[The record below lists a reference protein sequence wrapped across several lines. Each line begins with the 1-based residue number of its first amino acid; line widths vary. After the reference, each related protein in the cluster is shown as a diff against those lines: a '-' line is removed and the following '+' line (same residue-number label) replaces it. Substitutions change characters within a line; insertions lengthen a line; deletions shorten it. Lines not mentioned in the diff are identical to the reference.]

1 MNTLVKGALCL
12 LLILS
17 SVFCLQRFRSGY
29 TKAEVA
35 RSGMS
40 EPDAGHGG
48 GGENAPEV
56 VEPTSVLPV
65 AETLIGTN
73 GAPSDIAVATAKNT
87 SPATPMSSQVPAQSQ
102 VGGQLGKGERKSGA
116 FIWMGGFVASLLLLA
131 GLLAWIIG
139 QWMSNRTGGLIFAE
153 DAPPD
158 GDPEYEAA
166 EAEWT
171 NGNHLEAIGQMRE
184 YLKKNPREQFV
195 AIRIA
200 EIYEKD
206 LRNPVAA
213 VLELQEVLTQ
223 RLGREKWGWTAIHLA
238 NLYSG
243 PLNQPDRAMALL
255 GRIISEYPETSA
267 AKKAKARLGIT
278 EAALETVDLPTEE
291 TQALENPPT
300 DMPRGFTA
308 KQK

>member
-17 SVFCLQRFRSGY
+17 SVLCLQRFRSGY
-29 TKAEVA
+29 TKAEVP
-35 RSGMS
+35 RSGMT
-40 EPDAGHGG
+40 EPDAATAG
-48 GGENAPEV
+48 GGENSPEV
-56 VEPTSVLPV
+56 VEPTSLPSV
-65 AETLIGTN
+65 AETLISTN
-73 GAPSDIAVATAKNT
+73 GTALNIAVPTAKNT
-87 SPATPMSSQVPAQSQ
+87 SPATPMSRQPQ
-102 VGGQLGKGERKSGA
+102 VGGQLGKGEKKSGA
-116 FIWMGGFVASLLLLA
+116 FIWMGGFVVSLLLLA

-139 QWMSNRTGGLIFAE
+139 QWMSNRTGGFIFAE
-153 DAPPD
+153 DAPPE

-171 NGNHLEAIGQMRE
+171 NGNHLEAIEQMRE

-238 NLYSG
+238 NLYSS
-243 PLNQPDRAMALL
+243 PLNQPDLAMALL
-255 GRIISEYPETSA
+255 GRIISEYSETSA
-267 AKKAKARLGIT
+267 AKKARERLGVT
-278 EAALETVDLPTEE
+278 EGALEEVDLPTEE
-291 TQALENPPT
+291 TQSLEMPPT
-300 DMPRGFTA
+300 DMPRGFTS